1 MCEFSFLLEPKWS
14 STTIVTRQ
22 NKIEPKVKV
31 PSEEDHQE
39 KFFFCKKTLPLA
51 TFFLFQVVWFQFKR
65 APKFVRKI
73 VKRSCVH
80 RLDHYVHNV
89 RSGEIK
95 LEI

>member
-39 KFFFCKKTLPLA
+39 KFFFKKNVA
-51 TFFLFQVVWFQFKR
+51 SCNFFFISSGMVSVQKGSKIRKKNSETFLC
-65 APKFVRKI
+65 P
-73 VKRSCVH
+73 
-80 RLDHYVHNV
+80 
-89 RSGEIK
+89 
-95 LEI
+95 